1 MLASGMPTRRI
12 FFFFLSSSILSM
24 SVKDDVMCVRDTGN
38 LNLICMLTFLLSI
51 INCLTEFLAKHPEID
66 FQR

>member
-1 MLASGMPTRRI
+1 
-12 FFFFLSSSILSM
+12 M